1 MSGASGGAG
10 ARRSGGIGAAV
21 KTVTTEDIVEI
32 IGAGLRDFRTA
43 PKYGLFFGFVYA
55 AAGWL
60 LLALLWYFK
69 LPFLA
74 YPLAMGFALI
84 APFAVVG
91 LYAVSHHLEAGKPL
105 SWSAVFSA
113 IGQAA
118 RRDLRWMA
126 LVTGFA
132 LVLWMDIAAF
142 LFFAFMGFSSFGPD
156 LLTTLFS
163 TPTGIIFLLL
173 GNLVGALIALFVFS
187 ISAVSFPMLY
197 DRDIDFVTAMVTS
210 VRLVITN
217 PVSMIVWCILIGLLT
232 VISLASVFVG
242 LIIVLPIIGHAT
254 WHLYRRAVEPAQDA
268 AQDPAATAA
277 PSSGPAGLAG
287 EPKTV

>member
-1 MSGASGGAG
+1 MSQSDRSRA
-10 ARRSGGIGAAV
+10 ARPSARIG
-21 KTVTTEDIVEI
+21 KVTFEDLVEV

-43 PKYGLFFGFVYA
+43 PKYGLFFGLLYA

-60 LLALLWYFK
+60 LLALLWTFD

-91 LYAVSHHLEAGKPL
+91 LYAVSEQLETGKPL
-105 SWSAVFSA
+105 SWSGVFGA
-113 IGQAA
+113 IGRSAK
-118 RRDLRWMA
+118 RDLRWMA

-156 LLTTLFS
+156 LLTTIFT
-163 TPTGIIFLLL
+163 TPTGLVFLFL
-173 GNLVGALIALFVFS
+173 GNVVGALIALFVFS
-187 ISAVSFPMLY
+187 ISVVSFPMLY

-210 VRLVITN
+210 VRLVLAS
-217 PVSMIVWCILIGLLT
+217 PGPMIAWCILIGLLT
-232 VISLASVFVG
+232 VVSLASVFVG
-242 LIIVLPIIGHAT
+242 LIVVLPVIGHAT
-254 WHLYRRAVEPAQDA
+254 WHLYRRAIDA
-268 AQDPAATAA
+268 GPVAEDPTSATSTTAPAATGDAKA
-277 PSSGPAGLAG
+277 I
-287 EPKTV
+287 